1 MLTTR
6 KITKTARRR
15 KTGRHVVSPAQ
26 LSIPFLAVGPDI
38 RPSSVSS
45 SSPSPL
51 SYTSS
56 SLAGFLETLDGV
68 YSEADLRL
76 VREVLF
82 RLAEF
87 ESKPELLSAINHLRA
102 REVVGGVSMV
112 VNSDSA
118 SFVDIHNNDCCDV
131 RGSLTGTF
139 PAVSTPIC
147 TK

>member
-1 MLTTR
+1 MLSSQ
-6 KITKTARRR
+6 KITKTVRRRQAARRA
-15 KTGRHVVSPAQ
+15 TSSAQ

-45 SSPSPL
+45 PSPL
-51 SYTSS
+51 SYASS
-56 SLAGFLETLDGV
+56 SLAGFIETLDGL

-118 SFVDIHNNDCCDV
+118 SFVDIHHNDCCDV
-131 RGSLTGTF
+131 RSSLTGTF

>member
-15 KTGRHVVSPAQ
+15 KTGRYVVSPAQ

-45 SSPSPL
+45 SSPL

-56 SLAGFLETLDGV
+56 SLAGFIETLDGV

-82 RLAEF
+82 RLAEY

-118 SFVDIHNNDCCDV
+118 SFVDIHHNDCCDV
-131 RGSLTGTF
+131 RSSLTGTF